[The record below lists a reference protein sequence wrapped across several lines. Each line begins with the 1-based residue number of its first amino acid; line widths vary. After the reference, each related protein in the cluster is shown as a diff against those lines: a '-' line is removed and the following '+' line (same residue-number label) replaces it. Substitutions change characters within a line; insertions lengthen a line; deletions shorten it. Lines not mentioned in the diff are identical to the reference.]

1 MLEQI
6 ARTKNWIEAIK
17 RKLSGSDEQDA
28 KLLASQEQAVFLLRY
43 KDLVIGQLTNNAGKW
58 RFEYSE
64 VFRQQQELAALVN
77 FPDKNKVYEQEVL
90 WPFFAARIPGVSQ
103 PRVKQL
109 IKEHH
114 IDENDTVALLKLFGK
129 KNISNPFQLEFQ

>member
-6 ARTKNWIEAIK
+6 AQMKNWIETIK

-43 KDLVIGQLTNNAGKW
+43 KDLVIGQLTNKAGKW

-64 VFRQQQELAALVN
+64 VFRQQEELA
-77 FPDKNKVYEQEVL
+77 
-90 WPFFAARIPGVSQ
+90 
-103 PRVKQL
+103 VKYS
-109 IKEHH
+109 IK
-114 IDENDTVALLKLFGK
+114 
-129 KNISNPFQLEFQ
+129 